1 MIDDANKPKSGIR
14 GLLDYAKQVNENMS
28 EIVSIFIMPPSIETL
43 RDRLIKRNTENIEVI
58 EERIAIATKEV
69 EIGKT
74 ALYKYKIVN
83 DDFTLLTPISSSEVR
98 TNFISKVY
106 LVLWLQLMVTS
117 IFIGCCNQ
125 LEPVQMFMLSP
136 IGTSLMFP
144 AVILLLT
151 MTCMLSCYQDT
162 LRVKPYS
169 YIYLSVF
176 TLLMSYMVGYTG
188 IAYNLNTLLL
198 SGISTLS
205 IFSGLSI
212 YAIQTKYDYTDKGG
226 YLLAGLFGLI
236 VLLIFVSFTN
246 YNTLNIVY
254 AVGGSVLF
262 SFYIVYDTQLII
274 GGEHKKI
281 MFHTDDY
288 VLAAVSLYLDVINL
302 F

>member
-1 MIDDANKPKSGIR
+1 MPKAPEGAYITINEQT
-14 GLLDYAKQVNENMS
+14 DYNSTN
-28 EIVSIFIMPPSIETL
+28 IIE
-43 RDRLIKRNTENIEVI
+43 
-58 EERIAIATKEV
+58 ATV
-69 EIGKT
+69 
-74 ALYKYKIVN
+74 VN
-83 DDFTLLTPISSSEVR
+83 DTNNDFTLLTPVSSSEVR

-106 LVLWLQLMVTS
+106 SILWLQLMVTS

-125 LEPVQMFMLSP
+125 LEPVQKFMLSP
-136 IGTSLMFP
+136 IGYSLMFP
-144 AVILLLT
+144 TVILLLI

-162 LRVKPYS
+162 LRSRPYS

-176 TLLMSYMVGYTG
+176 TLLMSYIVGYTG
-188 IAYNLNTLLL
+188 IAYKLNTLLL

-236 VLLIFVSFTN
+236 VLSLFVSFTN

-262 SFYIVYDTQLII
+262 SFYIVYDTQLIV

-281 MFHTDDY
+281 TFHTDDY
-288 VLAAVSLYLDVINL
+288 VLAAISLYLDVINL
-302 F
+302 FLMILRLLNGERN

>member
-1 MIDDANKPKSGIR
+1 MYTTPNAQS
-14 GLLDYAKQVNENMS
+14 NE
-28 EIVSIFIMPPSIETL
+28 
-43 RDRLIKRNTENIEVI
+43 
-58 EERIAIATKEV
+58 
-69 EIGKT
+69 
-74 ALYKYKIVN
+74 KYITINQDKDNVVMADIVN
-83 DDFTLLTPISSSEVR
+83 DTNNGFTLLTPISSSEVR

-106 LVLWLQLMVTS
+106 SILWLQLMVTS
-117 IFIGCCNQ
+117 LFIGCCNQ
-125 LEPVQMFMLSP
+125 LEPVQNFMLSP
-136 IGTSLMFP
+136 IGYSLMFP
-144 AVILLLT
+144 TVILLLI

-236 VLLIFVSFTN
+236 VLSLFVSFTN

-262 SFYIVYDTQLII
+262 SFYIVYDTQLIV

-281 MFHTDDY
+281 TFHTDDY
-288 VLAAVSLYLDVINL
+288 VLAAISLYLDVINL
-302 F
+302 FLMILRLLNGERD